1 MPAKPLNQKPDRL
14 PKLHSPPSTRYSK
27 LLALA
32 ASCLESRDGRRGA
45 RVAAERLE
53 TLQETF
59 EAIFATRSRV
69 HRADPGS
76 LWSCPEMQ
84 RRNLGDAGRGFSYF

>member
-59 EAIFATRSRV
+59 EASDLRHASVSIEQIQEACGPALRCT
-69 HRADPGS
+69 DGI
-76 LWSCPEMQ
+76 
-84 RRNLGDAGRGFSYF
+84 